1 MSSKNIQNNI
11 DGKYAIFILH
21 EKSYLGG
28 LGDRLGGLISAF
40 AYAIRT
46 NRTFLIE
53 ADPSFHGLFSPY
65 HPNGTLTWS
74 DDFTWAGLTP
84 PEALRNN
91 HHQNTINCI
100 NPKPREV
107 KCALDHDRPETKVL
121 RIRLNRSYLCRWLI
135 NPALKEAQEELKILA
150 GVDSNNDLFEVAG
163 CMMRLAM
170 WPTSKLWTILESEFA
185 RSLVHISSPIRSLL
199 SLHFRCGDLNFKN
212 KGNKE
217 LLSSSCKHSE
227 NWNGVDFGDARSLD
241 SPLDMTQ
248 CAHSIRNVT
257 VRPTST
263 NVKTHT
269 ESDVIYIASDNSGAI
284 EQMNQSLSSSYNNNN
299 IYVPSSASC
308 HFDLDKSGSCSSSTL
323 ISWFTLAISDKIILQ
338 SIDESDTYYIKGIY
352 KKDTFTAASAFSRY
366 AGIYSL
372 SASDGGLY
380 FAKNC
385 TALNTSTLSYITEG
399 NWVCRSNIFY

>member
-1 MSSKNIQNNI
+1 M
-11 DGKYAIFILH
+11 
-21 EKSYLGG
+21 
-28 LGDRLGGLISAF
+28 GDRLGGLISTF

-53 ADPSFHGLFSPY
+53 ADPSFHGLFMPY
-65 HPNGTLTWS
+65 HPNATLSWS

-84 PEALRNN
+84 EAMRNN
-91 HHQNTINCI
+91 QNHQNTINCI

-107 KCALDHDRPETKVL
+107 KCALDHDKPEIKVL
-121 RIRLNRSYLCRWLI
+121 RIRLNRAYLCRWFI
-135 NPALKEAQEELKILA
+135 NPTLKEAQKELKLLA
-150 GVDSNNDLFEVAG
+150 GLDATSDLFEVAG

-170 WPTSKLWTILESEFA
+170 WPTSKLWSILESEFA
-185 RSLVHISSPIRSLL
+185 RSSVDISSPIRSLL

-227 NWNGVDFGDARSLD
+227 NWNGVDFGDARSID

-248 CAHSIRNVT
+248 CANSIRNV
-257 VRPTST
+257 PPSSA
-263 NVKTHT
+263 NKQT
-269 ESDVIYIASDNSGAI
+269 ENDVIYIASDNSGAI
-284 EQMNQSLSSSYNNNN
+284 EQMNQSLSSSFNN